1 MDCIIETTEKV
12 LVCELH
18 HIKSTV
24 FFLKEGVREEW
35 VNRQGREKW
44 VMEEGERRNG

>member
-1 MDCIIETTEKV
+1 MLDCVIETTEKV

-18 HIKSTV
+18 HIKSMV

-35 VNRQGREKW
+35 VTDK
-44 VMEEGERRNG
+44 GERRTG